1 MHFLKNL
8 YKLPAQGYKSRVA
21 NQRRKDWSCFHTAAD
36 FRRFQIGHGMD
47 SKSQGCLNS
56 IKRYIH
62 ISFQEAF
69 LMRCFANSFQSPLL
83 HCMSPHFSLL
93 LCPEPWGCRRLSLPL
108 TWAAELR
115 GTRAFR
121 RECLAPA
128 PFTVS
133 SSSSHF
139 YKVFPE
145 HRKNNSVALKLFWAR
160 LCDAMSTKPPLLN
173 AAPSLHRF
181 CCCGE

>member
-1 MHFLKNL
+1 
-8 YKLPAQGYKSRVA
+8 
-21 NQRRKDWSCFHTAAD
+21 
-36 FRRFQIGHGMD
+36 MD

-62 ISFQEAF
+62 ISFQAF

-83 HCMSPHFSLL
+83 HSMSPHFSLL
-93 LCPEPWGCRRLSLPL
+93 LCPAPWGCQRLSLPPA
-108 TWAAELR
+108 WAAGLR

-128 PFTVS
+128 SFTLS
-133 SSSSHF
+133 SSYSHF

-145 HRKNNSVALKLFWAR
+145 HRKNNSVTLKLFWAR
-160 LCDAMSTKPPLLN
+160 LCNAMSTKPPLLN
-173 AAPSLHRF
+173 AALNLHCF
-181 CCCGE
+181 CCCGEQIIHKLSIRELAMNY